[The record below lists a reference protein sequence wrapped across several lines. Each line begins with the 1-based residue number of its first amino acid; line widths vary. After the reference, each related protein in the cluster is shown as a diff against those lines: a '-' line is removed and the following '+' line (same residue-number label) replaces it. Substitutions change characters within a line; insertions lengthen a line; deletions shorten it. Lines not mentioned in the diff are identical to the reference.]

1 VATIPGPAL
10 GELIV
15 TPRPLF
21 DYRRMFLLT
30 DDDLV
35 AGPILDCPAGA
46 SPFGA
51 QVRARGGT
59 VVGVDP
65 VYGAREEIAARI
77 AAALAHIHE
86 WLLTDPPGLDWDFLG
101 SPDAIIRAFEVSAD
115 FFLSDY
121 AQGSPHYVNASL
133 PSLPFADGEFRLT
146 VSSHLLFTYPNYV
159 SFEQHAD
166 YLVEMARVTS
176 GEVRVCPV
184 ADSAGVRYPRLDDL
198 RTELAGRG
206 VRTELRRA
214 RSAYGAGGD
223 DILVC
228 TRG

>member
-1 VATIPGPAL
+1 MTIPGPAH
-10 GELIV
+10 GELMV

-21 DYRRMFLLT
+21 DYRNMFLLT
-30 DDDLV
+30 DENLT

-59 VVGVDP
+59 AVSVDRI
-65 VYGAREEIAARI
+65 YGPREDV
-77 AAALAHIHE
+77 AALVSSSLEHIHE
-86 WLLTDPPGLDWDFLG
+86 WLVTDPPGLDWAYLG

-115 FFLSDY
+115 FFLADY
-121 AQGSPHYVNASL
+121 AEGSPHYVAASL

-159 SFEQHAD
+159 SFDQHAD
-166 YLVEMARVTS
+166 YLAELVRVTS

-184 ADSAGVRYPRLDDL
+184 ADSAGARYPRLDEL

-206 VRTELRRA
+206 VRTDLRRA
-214 RSAYGAGGD
+214 KSAYAAGGD

-228 TRG
+228 RRG